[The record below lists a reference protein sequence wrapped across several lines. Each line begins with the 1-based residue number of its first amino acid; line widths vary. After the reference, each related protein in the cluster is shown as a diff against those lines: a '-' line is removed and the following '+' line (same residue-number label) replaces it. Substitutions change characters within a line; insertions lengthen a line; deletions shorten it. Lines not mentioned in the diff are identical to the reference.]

1 MSSDINLF
9 EDANSGRHGICTEYE
24 AIAAPTHPDAA
35 KALAFW
41 QARPAD
47 GIIIGRDLPSRAI
60 ASLLSHVIV
69 HEPIDGGNDLK
80 VRLAGTAVRRRF
92 GRDITGCTLSELF
105 PTDSFTYRLR
115 SVMMAIETGEPQ
127 YADCQISN
135 GNLDLLHSQLLILPV
150 LSADRAN
157 KWAMTV
163 VFFFN

>member
-1 MSSDINLF
+1 MSTDKNLF
-9 EDANSGRHGICTEYE
+9 EDANNERGGICTEYE
-24 AIAAPTHPDAA
+24 VLAAPTHPDAA

-47 GIIIGRDLPSRAI
+47 GILIGRDLPSRAI

-69 HEPIDGGNDLK
+69 HEPINGGNDLK

-92 GRDITGCTLSELF
+92 GRDITGSTLSELF
-105 PTDSFTYRLR
+105 PATSFPYRLR
-115 SVMMAIETGEPQ
+115 SVMSAIETGEPQ
-127 YADCQISN
+127 FADCQLSN
-135 GNLDLLHSQLLILPV
+135 GNLDLLHSQLLIMPV
-150 LSADRAN
+150 LAADRVT